1 MPRDPALT
9 ALLVGLVVVAR
20 SVGGGAESV
29 RQAQHD
35 RVSQRPVRLA
45 MRGDHESNEIVG
57 SPPSATDGVRDALP
71 LLGAQPERG
80 FAGVADVAVSVL
92 AAEQER
98 LGTPAVARATSEH
111 DDPLL
116 AAVLVLDPGGAA
128 PAREIWGVETLE
140 HDAFEAVRPRR
151 RHELGRL
158 LDEVRGND
166 PAIRLEIER
175 LELCAARDV
184 RQIPRRAS
192 AD

>member
-1 MPRDPALT
+1 MTRDPALT

-57 SPPSATDGVRDALP
+57 SPPSATDGVHDALT

-80 FAGVADVAVSVL
+80 FTGVADVAVPVL

-98 LGTPAVARATSEH
+98 LGTAAVARATSEH
-111 DDPLL
+111 YNSLL
-116 AAVLVLDPGGAA
+116 AAVLVLDPPRAA
-128 PAREIWGVETLE
+128 PAAET
-140 HDAFEAVRPRR
+140 P
-151 RHELGRL
+151 
-158 LDEVRGND
+158 
-166 PAIRLEIER
+166 
-175 LELCAARDV
+175 
-184 RQIPRRAS
+184 
-192 AD
+192 